1 MQRLWVLL
9 HRPGPDGYSC
19 RSSGAY
25 ANAGARLKPW
35 MSDFDADAKENEI
48 IDGIVSL
55 SGPRHTD
62 ITGDAAYV
70 VTSLAVALKR
80 VDAGWRITGWAWAK
94 Q

>member
-1 MQRLWVLL
+1 
-9 HRPGPDGYSC
+9 
-19 RSSGAY
+19 
-25 ANAGARLKPW
+25 

-62 ITGDAAYV
+62 ITAYV